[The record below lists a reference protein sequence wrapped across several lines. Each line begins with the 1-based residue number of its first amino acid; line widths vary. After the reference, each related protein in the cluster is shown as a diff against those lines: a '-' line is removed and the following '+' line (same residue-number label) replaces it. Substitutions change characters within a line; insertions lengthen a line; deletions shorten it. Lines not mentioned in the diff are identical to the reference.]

1 MDGPSRGE
9 FDLLKN
15 RVDALENQLAMFKK
29 QIDAIIMK
37 MKGMKGGSGAG
48 AAGADQGQVD
58 AIIDELKKLRAE
70 FEAHRDH
77 VLPNLNDLNTT
88 MPTKADKSDLEDLE
102 NRLMEQMRDAIA

>member
-1 MDGPSRGE
+1 M
-9 FDLLKN
+9 L
-15 RVDALENQLAMFKK
+15 KK
-29 QIDAIIMK
+29 QIDTILLK
-37 MKGMKGGSGAG
+37 MKGMQPGPRAGSG
-48 AAGADQGQVD
+48 GADQGQVD

-70 FEAHRDH
+70 FEAHRDQ

>member
-1 MDGPSRGE
+1 MDCPSRGE

-37 MKGMKGGSGAG
+37 MKGMKGGNG

-77 VLPNLNDLNTT
+77 VLPNLKDLNTT

>member
-1 MDGPSRGE
+1 
-9 FDLLKN
+9 
-15 RVDALENQLAMFKK
+15 
-29 QIDAIIMK
+29 
-37 MKGMKGGSGAG
+37 MKGMKSGGGSGT
-48 AAGADQGQVD
+48 GADQGQVD

-70 FEAHRDH
+70 FEAHRDQ

>member
-1 MDGPSRGE
+1 
-9 FDLLKN
+9 
-15 RVDALENQLAMFKK
+15 MFKK
-29 QIDAIIMK
+29 QIEGILQR
-37 MKGMKGGSGAG
+37 MKGMKSGGGFG
-48 AAGADQGQVD
+48 AGADQGQVD

-70 FEAHRDH
+70 FEAHRDQ